1 MSNTSREYR
10 DWTCDG
16 CGETDSIEI
25 TSTSG
30 VVPRGWGQ
38 MLHASRVMALE
49 GILHKR
55 VDLCPECYEA
65 VKSIADGTFTDRVEG
80 VMHSAFQEG
89 VEACELGV
97 SDNPYKKF
105 VESEKEE
112 VNDVS

>member
-1 MSNTSREYR
+1 MSNSSREFR

-30 VVPRGWGQ
+30 IVPRGWGQ
-38 MLHASRVMALE
+38 MLHASRVTDLE
-49 GILHKR
+49 RVLYKR
-55 VDLCPECYEA
+55 IDLCPECYEA
-65 VKSIADGTFTDRVEG
+65 VKFIADGTFSVRVEDA
-80 VMHSAFQEG
+80 MHNAFQEG

-112 VNDVS
+112 VTDVS